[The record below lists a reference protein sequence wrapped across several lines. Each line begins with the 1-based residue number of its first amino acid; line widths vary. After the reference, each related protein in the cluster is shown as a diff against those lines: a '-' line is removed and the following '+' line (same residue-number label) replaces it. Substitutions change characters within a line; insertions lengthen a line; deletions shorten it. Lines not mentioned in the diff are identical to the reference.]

1 MNSQEKIVK
10 IPEVIA
16 YARVSSREQ
25 AENSAALDQ
34 QIARLKAAGAELV
47 LADTESGREGKEDQR
62 SNFQQLMQWVRGG
75 LVKRVIITSLD
86 RLSRSLPTL
95 HKVLTEFQESECVL
109 VALDDNIDLS
119 TAAGKFHV
127 NMLGALAEM
136 ESDRLSE
143 RIRRGKEHFRN
154 EKRASHAPFGYIVKD
169 YRLYPNR
176 EPFLCLLAD
185 KKEYSKADMA
195 RDLIEHYITEKSL
208 NEGCRYF
215 QNRYGYSEFWQTAL
229 KQWLTSPVLQG
240 DLVYYPKSKNPE
252 IHLNTHEALISRE
265 EAQTIKDIL
274 DFNRRVKGF
283 GHRRGVYPLTGL
295 VKCECGGRCVVASGS
310 KGVIKY
316 FVCARKRI
324 GRCERNH
331 SVKIADLENA
341 VIEALTTRAD
351 EIAQFADVGV
361 VEESA
366 ELQDVRR
373 QLAGLETLTHN
384 SRNVNPAISEAIRK
398 LRNQIEQL
406 QQQTQ
411 NKGQFNIN
419 NRELLKLVASHHDF
433 WAEQDTVQ
441 KQKFFRALI
450 DHVLVSNGAILQV
463 VLKVQIPFSEHN
475 PA

>member
-1 MNSQEKIVK
+1 MLVNSQDKIAK
-10 IPEVIA
+10 IPEVVA

-34 QIARLKAAGAELV
+34 QIARLKAAGAEIV
-47 LADTESGREGKEDQR
+47 LTDTESGREGKEDQR
-62 SNFQQLMQWVRGG
+62 SNFQKLMQWVRGG
-75 LVKRVIITSLD
+75 LVKQVIITRLD

-95 HKVLTEFQESECVL
+95 RKVLNEFQESECVL
-109 VALDDNIDLS
+109 LALDDNLDLS

-127 NMLGALAEM
+127 NMLGAVAEM

-143 RIRRGKEHFRN
+143 RIRRGKEHFRK
-154 EKRASHAPFGYIVKD
+154 EKRASHAPFGYIVRD

-185 KKEYSKADMA
+185 KKEYSKAGMA
-195 RDLIEHYITEKSL
+195 RDLIEHYITKKSL

-215 QNRYGYSEFWQTAL
+215 QNRYGYSEFWQTAF
-229 KQWLTSPVLQG
+229 KRWLTSPVLQG

-252 IHLNTHEALISRE
+252 IHPNTHEALISRE

-274 DFNRRVKGF
+274 EFNRKVGGF

-295 VKCECGGRCVVASGS
+295 VKCECGGGCVVATGS

-316 FVCARKRI
+316 FVCARTRL
-324 GRCERNH
+324 GRCERKH
-331 SVKIADLENA
+331 SVKIEKLENA
-341 VIEALTTRAD
+341 VIEALISRAD
-351 EIAQFADVGV
+351 EIALFANVGF
-361 VEESA
+361 VEESP
-366 ELQDVRR
+366 ELQDLRI
-373 QLAGLETLTHN
+373 QLADLEALTN
-384 SRNVNPAISEAIRK
+384 TRRNVNPAISEAMRK

-411 NKGQFNIN
+411 SQDQIN
-419 NRELLKLVASHHDF
+419 LNNQELLKLVASRHDF

-441 KQKFFRALI
+441 KQKFFRALV
-450 DHVLVSNGAILQV
+450 DHVLVSNGKILQV
-463 VLKVQIPFSEHN
+463 VLKV
-475 PA
+475 

>member
-10 IPEVIA
+10 IPQVVA

-25 AENSAALDQ
+25 AENSAALAQ

-75 LVKRVIITSLD
+75 LVKRVIITRLD

-95 HKVLTEFQESECVL
+95 RKVLTEFQESECVL

-169 YRLYPNR
+169 YRFYPNR

-215 QNRYGYSEFWQTAL
+215 QHRYGYSEFWQTAL

-252 IHLNTHEALISRE
+252 IHPNTHEALISRE

-274 DFNRRVKGF
+274 EFNRKVKGF

-324 GRCERNH
+324 GRCERKH

-366 ELQDVRR
+366 ELQDLRR
-373 QLAGLETLTHN
+373 QLVGLETLTNN

-411 NKGQFNIN
+411 NKDQINVN
-419 NRELLKLVASHHDF
+419 NRELLRLVASDHDF

-450 DHVLVSNGAILQV
+450 DHVLVSNGVILQV
-463 VLKVQIPFSEHN
+463 VLKV
-475 PA
+475 

>member
-1 MNSQEKIVK
+1 MNSQDKIVK

-47 LADTESGREGKEDQR
+47 LVDTESGREGKEDQR
-62 SNFQQLMQWVRGG
+62 PNFQQLMQWVRGG
-75 LVKRVIITSLD
+75 LVKRVIITRLD

-95 HKVLTEFQESECVL
+95 RKVLTEFQESECAL

-127 NMLGALAEM
+127 NMLGAMAEM

-143 RIRRGKEHFRN
+143 RIRRGKEHFRK
-154 EKRASHAPFGYIVKD
+154 EKRASHPPFGYMVKD
-169 YRLYPNR
+169 YRFYPNR

-195 RDLIEHYITEKSL
+195 RDLVEHYIMKKSL

-215 QNRYGYSEFWQTAL
+215 QNRYDYSEFWQTAL
-229 KQWLTSPVLQG
+229 KKWLTSPVLQG

-252 IHLNTHEALISRE
+252 IHPDTHEALISRE
-265 EAQTIKDIL
+265 EAQTIKDIIA
-274 DFNRRVKGF
+274 FNHKIGGF

-295 VKCECGGRCVVASGS
+295 VKCECGGGCVVASGS

-316 FVCARKRI
+316 FVCARTRMGGCNRK
-324 GRCERNH
+324 H
-331 SVKIADLENA
+331 SVKIVELENA
-341 VIEALTTRAD
+341 VIEALISRAN
-351 EIAQFADVGV
+351 EIALFANVGF
-361 VEESA
+361 VEESP
-366 ELQDVRR
+366 ELQDLRI
-373 QLAGLETLTHN
+373 QLAELEALTN
-384 SRNVNPAISEAIRK
+384 TRRNVNPAISEAIRK

-406 QQQTQ
+406 QQKTQ
-411 NKGQFNIN
+411 NQEQIDIN
-419 NRELLKLVASHHDF
+419 NQELLRLVASRHDF
-433 WAEQDTVQ
+433 WAEQDTSQ
-441 KQKFFRALI
+441 KQKFFRALV
-450 DHVLVSNGAILQV
+450 DHVLVSNGKILQV
-463 VLKVQIPFSEHN
+463 VLKV
-475 PA
+475 

>member
-1 MNSQEKIVK
+1 MNSQKKIVE

-16 YARVSSREQ
+16 YARVSSKEQ

-47 LADTESGREGKEDQR
+47 LTDTESGREGKEDQR
-62 SNFQQLMQWVRGG
+62 SNFQKLMQWVRGG
-75 LVKRVIITSLD
+75 LVKQVIITRLD

-95 HKVLTEFQESECVL
+95 RKVLNEFQESECVL
-109 VALDDNIDLS
+109 LALDDNLDLS

-127 NMLGALAEM
+127 NMLGAVAEM

-143 RIRRGKEHFRN
+143 RIRRGKEHFRK

-185 KKEYSKADMA
+185 KKVYSKADIA
-195 RDLIEHYITEKSL
+195 RELIEHYITKKSL

-229 KQWLTSPVLQG
+229 KRWLTSPVLQG

-252 IHLNTHEALISRE
+252 IHPNTHEALISRE

-274 DFNRRVKGF
+274 DFNRKVGGF

-295 VKCECGGRCVVASGS
+295 VKCECGGGCVVATGS

-316 FVCARKRI
+316 FVCARTRL
-324 GRCERNH
+324 GRCERRH
-331 SVKIADLENA
+331 SVKIAELENA
-341 VIEALTTRAD
+341 VIEALISRAD
-351 EIAQFADVGV
+351 EIALFANVGF
-361 VEESA
+361 VEESP
-366 ELQDVRR
+366 ELQDLRI
-373 QLAGLETLTHN
+373 QLAELEALTN
-384 SRNVNPAISEAIRK
+384 TRRNVNPAISEAIRK

-406 QQQTQ
+406 QQQSQ
-411 NKGQFNIN
+411 NQDQININ
-419 NRELLKLVASHHDF
+419 SRELLRLVASRHDF

-441 KQKFFRALI
+441 KQKFFRSLV
-450 DHVLVSNGAILQV
+450 DYVLVSNGKILQV
-463 VLKVQIPFSEHN
+463 VLKV
-475 PA
+475 